1 MPDHNHSHDHHSPGH
16 SHGGHSHGGHSHGG
30 HSHVP
35 AEFNNV
41 NLSFVIAVGANL
53 AFTIVEA
60 VYGYLTSSMSLLADA
75 GHNLSDVL
83 GLLLAW
89 GAAFLATRKSSD
101 AYSYG
106 YKKTTILAALVNA
119 LVLVL
124 AAGFIAYESLEKLF
138 LPTDVAAIPVMV
150 VATIGIAV
158 NAGTAMLFMK
168 GSKEDLNLRGAYLH
182 LAYDALISVGVVIA
196 AIIIYFTGLMWI
208 DPVMGLI
215 IVAVILGGTWG
226 LLRDSVNLIL
236 DAVPHN
242 VDLQKVKDY
251 LLEINGVTEVHDLHI
266 WGMST
271 KENCLTAH
279 LVMPDNT
286 LWDSEESYASIGRDM
301 ADHFSIHHVTLQVE
315 KDPDCT
321 NNDCD

>member
-1 MPDHNHSHDHHSPGH
+1 MNSQHHDHNADHNHSH
-16 SHGGHSHGGHSHGG
+16 SHGGHSHI
-30 HSHVP
+30 P
-35 AEFNNV
+35 AEFNNI

-106 YKKTTILAALVNA
+106 YKKTTILAALMNS
-119 LVLVL
+119 LILVL
-124 AAGFIAYESLEKLF
+124 AAGFIAIKSLEKLF
-138 LPTDVAAIPVMV
+138 MPSDVAAIPVMI

-168 GSKEDLNLRGAYLH
+168 GSKDDLNLRGAYLH
-182 LAYDALISVGVVIA
+182 LAYDALISIGVVIA
-196 AIIIYFTGLMWI
+196 AIIIYFTGYMWI
-208 DPVMGLI
+208 DPLMGLV
-215 IVAVILGGTWG
+215 IVIVILGGTWG

-236 DAVPHN
+236 DAVPHDI
-242 VDLQKVKDY
+242 DLKQVKNY
-251 LLEINGVTEVHDLHI
+251 LLGIDGVTEVHDLHI

-271 KENCLTAH
+271 RENCLTAH

-286 LWDSEESYASIGRDM
+286 LWDCEESYANIGRDM
-301 ADHFSIHHVTLQVE
+301 EHQFSIHHVTLQVE